1 MRAGLPCTFLPI
13 VFFDRCVLTNIDH
26 DVKDRS
32 TFLSYYTILYVKCR
46 SRFVGKEKTME
57 LLKALTVI
65 KIDSLTPRNCMRN
78 CMIHMKR
85 TTFLIIINGVTL

>member
-1 MRAGLPCTFLPI
+1 
-13 VFFDRCVLTNIDH
+13 
-26 DVKDRS
+26 
-32 TFLSYYTILYVKCR
+32 
-46 SRFVGKEKTME
+46 ME